1 MGKREYEI
9 VVQNKHIDMNEFK
22 SKLKKIGGSIFQ
34 KEQIFYYILYEH
46 PLKKKNYYIRI
57 RSEGDK
63 LTMTVKTNTNEKYP
77 IENEI
82 TIDNFKEANKIL
94 LELGCKKKFQI
105 HKLREV
111 WKIKGCKE
119 IVFDT
124 YPGMETYAEIECDNP
139 KNIQK
144 VLKKL
149 NLDTNLKN
157 YPRFPVAKYYLDTY
171 GIKTRK
177 KYNDLTFT
185 TAYKE
190 LLKRAT
196 KNKSL
201 LKKD

>member
-1 MGKREYEI
+1 MTASAGFSE
-9 VVQNKHIDMNEFK
+9 VWG
-22 SKLKKIGGSIFQ
+22 SLGGVF
-34 KEQIFYYILYEH
+34 
-46 PLKKKNYYIRI
+46 
-57 RSEGDK
+57 RSCLPTG
-63 LTMTVKTNTNEKYP
+63 LNGNKYP

-94 LELGCKKKFQI
+94 LELGCKKKFEI

-124 YPGMETYAEIECDNP
+124 YPGMETYAEIECDNL

-157 YPRFPVAKYYLDTY
+157 YPRFPVAKYYFDTY
-171 GIKTRK
+171 GIKPRR

-201 LKKD
+201 LKKRLDDVNIKYKKKINELRCM